1 MTEALLELPAH
12 IRKRMVSALKSGL
25 LPIPCSSQTLQ
36 SVLGLRNTVD
46 DLANALAGLSDQG
59 FTGPS
64 IAVLIE
70 AVNHA
75 AARTSGPDIVWSGPT
90 VPGIHARDTRR
101 VYDELLGSATRSVWL
116 CTYAFFD
123 GPKAFKVLAR
133 RMEEVPALKVR
144 ILLNVQRSKRDT
156 TRPDDLVRRFADVFW
171 ESEWPGSNR
180 PSVYYDPRSL
190 ELDGTGAVLH
200 AKAVVSDDE
209 AVFVTSANL
218 TESALDRNI
227 ELGLLVRER
236 TLALTVA
243 NHFQALIDRK
253 VLHKLPVPHG
263 D

>member
-12 IRKRMVSALKSGL
+12 TRKRLASALKSGL
-25 LPIPCSSQTLQ
+25 LPIPCSSHTLR
-36 SVLGLRNTVD
+36 SVLNLRMSGD
-46 DLANALAGLSDQG
+46 DLANALMGLSNQG
-59 FTGPS
+59 FTGPAV
-64 IAVLIE
+64 AVLIE
-70 AVNHA
+70 AIDQA
-75 AARTSGPDIVWSGPT
+75 AARTSIPDIVWSGPT
-90 VPGIHARDTRR
+90 VPGLHARDTRR
-101 VYDELLGSATRSVWL
+101 VYDELLGSAMRSVWL
-116 CTYAFFD
+116 STYAFFD

-133 RMEEVPALKVR
+133 RMDQIPDLKVR

-156 TRPDDLVRRFADVFW
+156 TRPDDLVRRFTDDFW
-171 ESEWPGSNR
+171 DSDWPGSNR

-218 TESALDRNI
+218 TESGLDRNI

-236 TLALTVA
+236 TLALTVT

-253 VLHKLPVPHG
+253 LLHKLPAT
-263 D
+263 